1 VSTVGKISASSE
13 VAVIIDPK
21 HDVISR
27 YEAKYL
33 IDERTA
39 RAIAKNIRGYC
50 SPDEHV
56 DANGR
61 YIVNNLYLETSE
73 LRFYYDTKFK
83 EFNRF
88 KPRVRFYGMEP
99 ESYLWVELKHKI
111 KNVTWKTRRRI
122 GVSEWPGLLQMS
134 ESFEGPARK
143 VQLTDSFEGVV
154 MRFQARPMLHVRY
167 VREPY
172 VSNFENYGRVT
183 FDRCLTFRLAHGSYD
198 LSSDCEMCCYDDSE
212 TTMYSDE
219 SPVILEIKTETL
231 VPKWVVQ
238 LIQRFDLTQRGFSK
252 YCYAIDNT
260 LLAATS
266 GDRQSAFL

>member
-1 VSTVGKISASSE
+1 MIV
-13 VAVIIDPK
+13 DPK
-21 HDVISR
+21 HDVVSR

-39 RAIAKNIRGYC
+39 KAIRENIRGFC

-61 YIVNNLYLETSE
+61 YIVNNLYFETPE
-73 LRFYYDTKFK
+73 LRFYYDTKYK
-83 EFNRF
+83 QYNRF
-88 KPRVRFYGMEP
+88 KPRVRYYGMEP
-99 ESYLWVELKHKI
+99 DSYLWVELKHKI

-122 GVSEWPGLLQMS
+122 EVKQWPRILQVS

-143 VQLTDSFEGVV
+143 VQLTDSFEDTI
-154 MRFQARPMLHVRY
+154 MRYQAQPILHVRY

-172 VSNFENYGRVT
+172 VSNFENYGRIT
-183 FDRCLTFRLAHGSYD
+183 FDRGLTFRLAYGAYD

-212 TTMYSDE
+212 TASAFSDE

-231 VPKWVVQ
+231 VPQWVIQ
-238 LIQRFDLTQRGFSK
+238 LIQRFDLAQRGFSK

-260 LLAATS
+260 LLAATM
-266 GDRQSAFL
+266 GDRKSAFL